1 MSKFAEF
8 TELPTPGYIV
18 KEKGRTYLNDDAV
31 KAAKKKAG
39 AWIELAE
46 GHLMDKAYFGTLEGQ
61 AAKIDNR
68 LEVAFVPEKRERNKN
83 TPSGIPS
90 YSYKGRVFLRYI
102 DAVTEAQSAEL
113 ERKRKAKEAK
123 KRAKRAERELAEL
136 EMSEQAAA

>member
-8 TELPTPGYIV
+8 PELPTPGYIV
-18 KEKGRTYLNDDAV
+18 KDKGRTYLNDGAV

-68 LEVAFVPEKRERNKN
+68 LEVAFVPMKRERNDD
-83 TPSGIPS
+83 TPSRIPS
-90 YSYKGRVFLRYI
+90 YSYKGRVFLRYM
-102 DAVTEAQSAEL
+102 DAVAEAQAAEL

-123 KRAKRAERELAEL
+123 KRAKREARELAERAL
-136 EMSEQAAA
+136 SEQAAA